1 MKPLLRVG
9 GLSCLLLAASP
20 ARGAELWGAL
30 WAHCVD
36 KKPRID
42 GVLRDWRAEFVSL
55 SHTLKGSTDG
65 GEPQARGGVAYD
77 DQHLYVAMEVTDN
90 KLVRTGAAG
99 ANEDHAAL
107 LIAFVGRGGSYRTRT
122 LSLYPGDP
130 GKRAGV
136 VKLDGHTVKGAKIV
150 EAPTDKGFTLEASV
164 PWSAIAE
171 SRRVRVGMRGALRYV
186 DADRRG
192 RVKATIASSTANG
205 GKALP
210 PLLTLPEQGLYSA
223 LIEPKHLPNRPVLE
237 QYGAVTGGSFVE
249 RVAVFGTYLTIA
261 GPGYRDGKEF
271 YYSDLGTREPED
283 VKKLELRDFDGDGTQ
298 EIVLVKRVGVGSEY
312 QDILQ
317 VLHVGPE
324 GEPAEVFRHE
334 IGFGTSAGSVSNT
347 LKIRKKG
354 RGFALEIAQGE
365 SEGFEK
371 EGAPETTGLPGAL
384 RPWEPVGSRT
394 FAWRDGKIQQTGE
407 KRAKPKRPPPEGA
420 GVAVTSTDGSEPNAW
435 PDIPPPPRPPN
446 PDELLEQVYA
456 AYRKSRGSKRD
467 EPRFDFVTD
476 VAGDKSPERI
486 VVHDKDVVV
495 FGKNYR
501 GGTSFAYID
510 VGVASPKD
518 VLRVTARDLTGDGK
532 AEIIVYGKLKGES
545 SEELDGEPVDRHALL
560 VYRVTEQSIA
570 RIFAAETG
578 RSMDGK
584 HVLGAVAFV
593 PSEGP
598 ALSIE
603 LRPGQAAGW
612 TRKTYPFSQ
621 DTAPVGGL
629 EPLVLP
635 WSKRRIRFA
644 FDGGAFRAE

>member
-1 MKPLLRVG
+1 M
-9 GLSCLLLAASP
+9 
-20 ARGAELWGAL
+20 
-30 WAHCVD
+30 
-36 KKPRID
+36 
-42 GVLRDWRAEFVSL
+42 
-55 SHTLKGSTDG
+55 
-65 GEPQARGGVAYD
+65 
-77 DQHLYVAMEVTDN
+77 
-90 KLVRTGAAG
+90 
-99 ANEDHAAL
+99 
-107 LIAFVGRGGSYRTRT
+107 
-122 LSLYPGDP
+122 
-130 GKRAGV
+130 
-136 VKLDGHTVKGAKIV
+136 
-150 EAPTDKGFTLEASV
+150 
-164 PWSAIAE
+164 
-171 SRRVRVGMRGALRYV
+171 
-186 DADRRG
+186 
-192 RVKATIASSTANG
+192 
-205 GKALP
+205 
-210 PLLTLPEQGLYSA
+210 
-223 LIEPKHLPNRPVLE
+223 
-237 QYGAVTGGSFVE
+237 
-249 RVAVFGTYLTIA
+249 
-261 GPGYRDGKEF
+261 
-271 YYSDLGTREPED
+271 
-283 VKKLELRDFDGDGTQ
+283 
-298 EIVLVKRVGVGSEY
+298 
-312 QDILQ
+312 
-317 VLHVGPE
+317 
-324 GEPAEVFRHE
+324 
-334 IGFGTSAGSVSNT
+334 
-347 LKIRKKG
+347 
-354 RGFALEIAQGE
+354 
-365 SEGFEK
+365 
-371 EGAPETTGLPGAL
+371 
-384 RPWEPVGSRT
+384 
-394 FAWRDGKIQQTGE
+394 QQTGE

-612 TRKTYPFSQ
+612 TRKT
-621 DTAPVGGL
+621 